1 MKDDPGS
8 TLVQRRWNGLF
19 ETRLAMVKGICGSG
33 MLCLAHAMVQ
43 GGTGLS
49 CLLLVIACALNQ
61 FGAWRLVSCKHA
73 LGGTYGS
80 LAFELY
86 GHVGSV
92 AVQCSVMMMQC
103 SFALTYCIFAATTVQ
118 RLLVTYEIAALPLSL
133 LMAIQLMLQ
142 VPLSW
147 VRRIEDLTVAAF
159 LGNFS
164 MLLGILAI
172 CSHCVWMLYKDGP
185 HPGPLVAA
193 EKWPLMA
200 GTSIFAF
207 EGICLLLPLH
217 DALRSEH
224 KPQFLRL
231 WNVTLMQICCF
242 FVFFGVLTQ
251 FAFGPNVRPLLPLS
265 MPEGKLATF
274 VQLSFV
280 ISQMCTF
287 SLALF
292 PTHQILANALGIPSA
307 EQSLSYKDGIIKD
320 AGGTAL
326 RATVVVMLVV
336 AAFFLSEK
344 VDVVAAAAGSLCG
357 IPLTSIYPSL
367 LYLRLEKEASI
378 ASKAVDIFVVCA
390 SFFCMLLVV
399 MHCMRPD
406 GNQSHQATA
415 FLQALG
421 SM

>member
-8 TLVQRRWNGLF
+8 SLVQRRCNGLF

-33 MLCLAHAMVQ
+33 MLCLAHAMLQ
-43 GGTGLS
+43 GGIGLS
-49 CLLLVIACALNQ
+49 CFLLVLACALNQ
-61 FGAWRLVSCKHA
+61 FGAWRLVTCKRV

-80 LAFELY
+80 LASELY
-86 GHVGSV
+86 GPLGST
-92 AVQCSVMMMQC
+92 AVQCSVVMMQC

-118 RLLVTYEIAALPLSL
+118 RLLLTYNIAALPLSALMGFQL
-133 LMAIQLMLQ
+133 LLQ

-147 VRRIEDLTVAAF
+147 VRRIEDLIHAAF
-159 LGNFS
+159 WGNFS

-172 CSHCVWMLYKDGP
+172 SAHCIWMLHANGP
-185 HPGPLVAA
+185 HPGPLIAA

-217 DALRSEH
+217 DALQSDQ
-224 KPQFLRL
+224 KPQFLSL
-231 WNVTLMQICCF
+231 WNHTLMWICCF

-251 FAFGPNVRPLLPLS
+251 FAFGPDVKPLLPLS

-280 ISQMCTF
+280 ISQSCTF

-292 PTHQILANALGIPSA
+292 PAHQILSTVLGLPSNEEA
-307 EQSLSYKDGIIKD
+307 WSYKDGIVQD
-320 AGGTAL
+320 SSGTAL
-326 RATVVVMLVV
+326 RATVVVVLV
-336 AAFFLSEK
+336 ASALLLSEK

-367 LYLRLEKEASI
+367 LYLRLDKEASI
-378 ASKAVDIFVVCA
+378 LSRMVDIFVVCA
-390 SFFCMLLVV
+390 SFCCMVLVLTYCV
-399 MHCMRPD
+399 GSGGVEQRHEA
-406 GNQSHQATA
+406 GL
-415 FLQALG
+415 FLQA
-421 SM
+421 SK